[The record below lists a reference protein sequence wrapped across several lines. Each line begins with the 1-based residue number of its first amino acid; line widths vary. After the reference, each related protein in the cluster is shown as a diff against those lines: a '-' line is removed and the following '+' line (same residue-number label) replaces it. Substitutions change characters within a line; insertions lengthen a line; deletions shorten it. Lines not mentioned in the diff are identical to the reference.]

1 MEFPAE
7 DFSRAFFAYS
17 NDGAERLSGD
27 FGQVD
32 SFGPVEAKT
41 VVLATAVGSVS
52 VGGEDGRRRRE
63 APSPCRVA
71 APEHT
76 CRCTAQIRLL
86 NLPVAAPTPTATF
99 FVDAVGPPIPPK
111 SISPPNLPLNPPQTE
126 PG

>member
-7 DFSRAFFAYS
+7 DFSGAFVAHS
-17 NDGAERLSGD
+17 NDGAEPLSGD

-41 VVLATAVGSVS
+41 VVLAAAVGSVS

-71 APEHT
+71 APEQT
-76 CRCTAQIRLL
+76 CRGPVQIC
-86 NLPVAAPTPTATF
+86 
-99 FVDAVGPPIPPK
+99 
-111 SISPPNLPLNPPQTE
+111 
-126 PG
+126 